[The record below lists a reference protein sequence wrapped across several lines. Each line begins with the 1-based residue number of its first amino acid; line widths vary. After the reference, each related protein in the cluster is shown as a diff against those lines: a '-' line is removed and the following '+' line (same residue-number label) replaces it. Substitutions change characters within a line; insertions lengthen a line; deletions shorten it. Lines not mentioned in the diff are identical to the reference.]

1 MKMLMF
7 DVRKTEKEIL
17 KQLNLK
23 DIDITYFEES
33 LNENT
38 VLTDEQYKETDIICV
53 FIFSD
58 LTKNVLS
65 KFKNLRVIATRSTG
79 FNHIDIDYC
88 SYKNIAVLN
97 VEKYGEKSVAEY
109 SIGLIITLLRKI
121 LPASLDMKKHKLKMS
136 EYEGQNLNNMT
147 IGIIGCGSIGSSV
160 AKIARFFG
168 MNILIYSINKN
179 KEIEEFC
186 NFVSFDKL
194 LNESD
199 IITLHTPYTEENY
212 HMIGENEFKKMKDNV
227 IIINTARGELIDIKS
242 LYENLKN
249 GKVKAAGLDV
259 LECELLNTDEVTD
272 FISKSNS
279 FCMETA
285 LIAQKLFEMENVII
299 TPHIAYNTKES
310 IKYLLEMSF
319 NNIKDYVKGMNSN
332 RVC

>member
-7 DVRKTEKEIL
+7 DVRETEKELL
-17 KQLNLK
+17 KKLNLK
-23 DIDITYFEES
+23 DIDVTYFEEP

-38 VLTDEQYKETDIICV
+38 KLTEEQLQETDIISI
-53 FIFSD
+53 FIFSN
-58 LTKNVLS
+58 LTEEVLS

-88 SYKNIAVLN
+88 SKKNIAVLN
-97 VEKYGEKSVAEY
+97 VDKYGEKAVAEY

-160 AKIARFFG
+160 AKIAKFFG
-168 MNILIYSINKN
+168 MNILIHSINKN

-186 NFVSFDKL
+186 NFVSLDKL
-194 LNESD
+194 LQESD
-199 IITLHTPYTEENY
+199 IITLHIPYTEDNY
-212 HMIGENEFKKMKDNV
+212 HMIGENEFKKMKNGV
-227 IIINTARGELIDIKS
+227 MIINTARGELIDIKS
-242 LYENLKN
+242 LYENLKS

-259 LECELLNTDEVTD
+259 LECELLNTAEVTE

-285 LIAQKLFEMENVII
+285 LITQKLFEMDNVII
-299 TPHIAYNTKES
+299 TPHIAYNTTES
-310 IKYLLEMSF
+310 IKYLLEISF
-319 NNIKDYVKGMNSN
+319 NNIKDYAKGMNSN